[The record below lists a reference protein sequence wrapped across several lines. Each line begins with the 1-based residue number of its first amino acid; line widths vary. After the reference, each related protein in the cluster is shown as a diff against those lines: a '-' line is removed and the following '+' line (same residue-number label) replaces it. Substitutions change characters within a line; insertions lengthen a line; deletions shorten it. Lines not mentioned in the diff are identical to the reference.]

1 MFFHAMSC
9 HVMSYYVMLCHMY
22 CYDVSHLEAAGQE
35 LVLHLKEVAL
45 VGLRLEGLVDDSELG
60 IVLDVLPP
68 CIAMTDMQGSR
79 VIQLNTPLAKATP
92 SLSVVLSILA

>member
-1 MFFHAMSC
+1 MQC
-9 HVMSYYVMLCHMY
+9 HVMLCHVRLCHFMSRHV
-22 CYDVSHLEAAGQE
+22 VSYLEAAGQE
-35 LVLHLKEVAL
+35 LVLHLQEVAL

>member
-1 MFFHAMSC
+1 MSC

-45 VGLRLEGLVDDSELG
+45 VGLRLEGLIDNGELG
-60 IVLDVLPP
+60 VVLNVLPP
-68 CIAMTDMQGSR
+68 RVPMTDTERSR
-79 VIQLNTPLAKATP
+79 VIQAQYIIGKSQTN
-92 SLSVVLSILA
+92 I